1 MKSLLREKFKI
12 QNNSRFKTLI
22 GLCFF
27 SVASLTL
34 KGQISVFVAPGL
46 MNYGGDLQPYYWA
59 LVQSNLSFSAGAS
72 IQLTRHINVRSE
84 LTYGK
89 LRAYDKQYSLYP
101 KRNLSF
107 YSHISEINFCV
118 EYDII
123 SPAHK
128 FNPYFF
134 SGVGLYH
141 FNPYAFTQT
150 GVKVYLQPLGTEGQ
164 GLPEDPDKKPYDL
177 TQANIVF
184 GAGFKY
190 HVSDQWAF
198 ALEFNSRYLFT
209 DYLDDVSGAYPNEA
223 DLVNHGRSLAA
234 ELSFRSD
241 ELDPSL
247 PYPDGKHR
255 GNSGA
260 TDNYYT
266 SMVKVI
272 YTIPLSGFS
281 LEGDGEGRH
290 RKKDRFLNCPRKF

>member
-1 MKSLLREKFKI
+1 MNTFLRVSVFCVISLSCR
-12 QNNSRFKTLI
+12 
-22 GLCFF
+22 
-27 SVASLTL
+27 A
-34 KGQISVFVAPGL
+34 QISIYVAPGL

-59 LVQSNLSFSAGAS
+59 LVQSNLSITTGAGV
-72 IQLTRHINVRSE
+72 QLTKHFNLRTE

-107 YSHISEINFCV
+107 YSHISEINFCI

-123 SPAHK
+123 SSDHK

-134 SGVGLYH
+134 SGAGFYH
-141 FNPYAFTQT
+141 FNPYTFTQT
-150 GVKVYLQPLGTEGQ
+150 GLKVYLQPLGTEGQ
-164 GLPEDPDKKPYDL
+164 GLPEYPDSKPYDL

-190 HVSDQWAF
+190 RVSDQWAF

-209 DYLDDVSGAYPNEA
+209 DHLDDVSGFYPKEA
-223 DLVNHGRSLAA
+223 DLLQHGRTLAA

-247 PYPDGKHR
+247 TFPDGKRR
-255 GNSGA
+255 GNAHA

-266 SMVKVI
+266 SMVRII
-272 YTIPLSGFS
+272 YTMPKSNFTIMSGGRGSHGRRRDRS
-281 LEGDGEGRH
+281 LGCP
-290 RKKDRFLNCPRKF
+290 KKF

>member
-1 MKSLLREKFKI
+1 ML
-12 QNNSRFKTLI
+12 
-22 GLCFF
+22 F
-27 SVASLTL
+27 SSKA
-34 KGQISVFVAPGL
+34 QISLFVAPGL

-59 LVQSNLSFSAGAS
+59 AVQSNLSISAGAS
-72 IQLTRHINVRSE
+72 IQLTRHLHVRSE

-107 YSHISEINFCV
+107 YSHISEINFCL

-123 SPAHK
+123 SADHK

-134 SGVGLYH
+134 SGVGLFH
-141 FNPYAFTQT
+141 FNPYTFTQT
-150 GVKVYLQPLGTEGQ
+150 GLKVYLQPLGTEGQ
-164 GLPEDPDKKPYDL
+164 GLPEYPDKSPYDL
-177 TQANIVF
+177 TQKNIVF

-190 HVSDQWAF
+190 RVSSQWSV

-209 DYLDDVSGAYPNEA
+209 DYLDDVSSSYPIEA

-241 ELDPSL
+241 ELDPSQTF
-247 PYPDGKHR
+247 PDGKPR
-255 GNSGA
+255 GNSNE

-266 SMVKVI
+266 SMVKII
-272 YTIPLSGFS
+272 YTIPEGNFGFGRGGR
-281 LEGDGEGRH
+281 GDGRG
-290 RKKDRFLNCPRKF
+290 RKKDRFLTCPRKF